1 MNRHSANRSP
11 AAQRRSRPLEVLVAQ
26 VHAWM
31 EESNEFSRVWISSRD
46 VRTFVPI
53 TVKTGEGEILKMID
67 VKRQRISVSGKVT
80 ILASALGT
88 LPDFPDNIRAHE

>member
-1 MNRHSANRSP
+1 
-11 AAQRRSRPLEVLVAQ
+11 
-26 VHAWM
+26 M

-46 VRTFVPI
+46 VRTFAPI
-53 TVKTGEGEILKMID
+53 TAKPGEGEILKMID
-67 VKRQRISVSGKVT
+67 VKGQKIDVSGKVT

>member
-1 MNRHSANRSP
+1 M
-11 AAQRRSRPLEVLVAQ
+11 LVAQ

-67 VKRQRISVSGKVT
+67 VKGQRIDVSGKVT
-80 ILASALGT
+80 ILASASGT